1 MNNNF
6 NEQTNISVDGHVLIT
21 DMDTHE
27 VLLDKHN
34 AINFQNFA
42 FAVANC
48 LANKTE
54 GSENFHIAEMAFG
67 FGGTEIDGNGNIT
80 YKSPKVDG
88 SNATLYNDLLGGD
101 GLPYKKQVSSI
112 DVLNAEGSPY
122 TDITVKVI
130 LDYDDPGTDDEQSD
144 LDNASNFDTA
154 SEWVIDELALVTESG
169 YNLTHLIFHPI
180 QKSKNRKIEILYSI
194 RIRAGV

>member
-6 NEQTNISVDGHVLIT
+6 NDQTNISVDGHVLIT
-21 DMDTHE
+21 DMDTNE

-54 GSENFHIAEMAFG
+54 SSENFYITKMAFG
-67 FGGTEIDGNGNIT
+67 YGGTEIDGNGNIT
-80 YKSPKVDG
+80 YKGPNVDG
-88 SNATLYNDLLGGD
+88 TNASLHNVLLD
-101 GLPYKKQVSSI
+101 SANAPYYKDVSSI
-112 DVLNAEGSPY
+112 DVVNAEGSPY
-122 TDITVKVI
+122 TDMTVKVI
-130 LDYDDPGTDDEQSD
+130 LDYNDPVSTGLA
-144 LDNASNFDTA
+144 LDNASNFDTGT
-154 SEWVIDELALVTESG
+154 EWVIDELALVTESG

>member
-1 MNNNF
+1 MKNNY
-6 NEQTNISVDGHVLIT
+6 NEQSNISVDGHVLIK
-21 DMDTHE
+21 DVDTNE
-27 VLLDKHN
+27 ILLDKHN

-54 GSENFHIAEMAFG
+54 GSNNFYITKMAFG
-67 FGGTEIDGNGNIT
+67 YGGTTIDGNGNVT

-88 SNATLYNDLLGGD
+88 STAALYNSLLD
-101 GLPYKKQVSSI
+101 SSSNPYTKQVTSI
-112 DVLNAEGSPY
+112 DVLDAEGASC

-130 LDYDDPGTDDEQSD
+130 LDYADPALAPA
-144 LDNASNFDTA
+144 LDNAQNFDTPTD
-154 SEWVIDELALVTESG
+154 WVIDELALVTESG
-169 YNLTHLIFHPI
+169 YNLTHLVFHPI
-180 QKSKNRKIEILYSI
+180 QKSKNRKIEILYSL

>member
-21 DMDTHE
+21 DVDTNE

-54 GSENFHIAEMAFG
+54 NSENFYITKMAFG
-67 FGGTEIDGNGNIT
+67 YGGTEIDGNGNIT
-80 YKSPKVDG
+80 YKSPKIDG
-88 SNATLYNDLLGGD
+88 SNASLHNDLLDSNGD
-101 GLPYKKQVSSI
+101 PYTKEVSNI
-112 DVLNAEGSPY
+112 EVLNAEGSPY
-122 TDITVKVI
+122 TDMTVKVI
-130 LDYDDPGTDDEQSD
+130 LDYNDPASAGLD
-144 LDNASNFDTA
+144 LDNASNFDA
-154 SEWVIDELALVTESG
+154 PADWVIDELALVTESG